1 MLTETKAEHA
11 AFLRVGS
18 GEAVPVIVLGGSDN
32 ALSIARALGRRH
44 VPVFTLN
51 VPSADVSRS
60 RFATPIQLPA
70 DVPLDVAITDF
81 LLGEASRR
89 FDGCVLLAASDVGL
103 EILAKN
109 REELQRRF
117 LLDLSDP
124 IAQQRML
131 DKQETYQVAAENNV
145 PTPLWWTARTC
156 DEIAAIRDELVYPLI
171 VKPRLSHLFQAK
183 FDSKF
188 IVASNYSELE
198 EAFAVTEREGIDVL
212 LCEKIPGPDSQLCS
226 YYTYLDEDGEAL
238 FDFTK
243 RIIRRTPKNM
253 GLACYHITDHVPE
266 IHDLALRLFR
276 GAGLRGL
283 ANAEFKLDPRDGVYK
298 LIECNARFTAANVL
312 VHAAGMDLASLVY
325 NRLVGLPIPSLDS
338 FRAGVRLWDPV
349 RDLRAYREL
358 SQLGDLSFWGWLR
371 SIAKPQVFPSFRL
384 TDPVPAWNRLRKRI
398 GKRLK

>member
-156 DEIAAIRDELVYPLI
+156 DEIAAIRDELVYPC
-171 VKPRLSHLFQAK
+171 
-183 FDSKF
+183 
-188 IVASNYSELE
+188 
-198 EAFAVTEREGIDVL
+198 L
-212 LCEKIPGPDSQLCS
+212 L
-226 YYTYLDEDGEAL
+226 YTS
-238 FDFTK
+238 
-243 RIIRRTPKNM
+243 PS
-253 GLACYHITDHVPE
+253 
-266 IHDLALRLFR
+266 
-276 GAGLRGL
+276 
-283 ANAEFKLDPRDGVYK
+283 PRDQRGS
-298 LIECNARFTAANVL
+298 R
-312 VHAAGMDLASLVY
+312 M
-325 NRLVGLPIPSLDS
+325 PSS
-338 FRAGVRLWDPV
+338 A
-349 RDLRAYREL
+349 
-358 SQLGDLSFWGWLR
+358 
-371 SIAKPQVFPSFRL
+371 
-384 TDPVPAWNRLRKRI
+384 
-398 GKRLK
+398 

>member
-1 MLTETKAEHA
+1 MLIETKSEHTA
-11 AFLRVGS
+11 HLRFGS
-18 GEAVPVIVLGGSDN
+18 GTAVPVIILGGSDN
-32 ALSIARALGRRH
+32 ALSIARVLGRRG
-44 VPVFTLN
+44 VSVFTLN
-51 VPSADVSRS
+51 VPTADVGRS
-60 RFATPIQLPA
+60 RFVTPIRLPA
-70 DVPLDVAITDF
+70 DVPLDVATTDF

-89 FDGCVLLAASDVGL
+89 FDGCVLLAASDAGL
-103 EILAKN
+103 EILAKH

-124 IAQQRML
+124 IAQERML
-131 DKQETYQVAAENNV
+131 DKQETYLVAAEHDV
-145 PTPLWWTARTC
+145 PTPLWWTARTR
-156 DEIAAIRDELVYPLI
+156 DEIATIRDELVYPLI

-188 IVASNYSELE
+188 IVAHNYSELE
-198 EAFAVTEREGIDVL
+198 EAFAVTEREGIEVL
-212 LCEKIPGPDSQLCS
+212 LCEQIPGPDSQLCS
-226 YYTYLDEDGEAL
+226 YYTYLDENGAAL

-325 NRLVGLPIPSLDS
+325 NRLVDLPLPPLDS

-358 SQLGDLSFWGWLR
+358 NRLNELSFLGWLR
-371 SIAKPQVFPSFRL
+371 GIAKRQVFPSFQL
-384 TDPVPAWNRLRKRI
+384 TDPMPAWNRLRKRI
-398 GKRLK
+398 GKHVK